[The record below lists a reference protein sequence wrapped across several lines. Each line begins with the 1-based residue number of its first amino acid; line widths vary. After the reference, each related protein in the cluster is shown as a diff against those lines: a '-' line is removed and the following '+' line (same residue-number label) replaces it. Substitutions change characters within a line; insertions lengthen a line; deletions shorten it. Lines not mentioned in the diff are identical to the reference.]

1 MRKLS
6 LFGLLVITSTAML
19 FLCLSVAPVV
29 YAQQKIT
36 LTLASHFGATQ
47 FVHSDQYPRYF
58 KLVEKAAKGKYV
70 LDIKLY
76 PSESLL
82 KGSDI
87 YDGVTKRI
95 ADCGVQSTG
104 YIPGRLPVFL
114 TLSQS
119 GIAPIDN
126 CISASL
132 TAWEFVNKYKPK
144 EFDDVKL
151 LLTYGTGPGWV
162 HSNKPIRKAEDLKGM
177 RLRVTGAG
185 ALGAKAVGAEP
196 VAMPMPDVYLAAKK
210 GVIDGLVSPAETLKN
225 YKHGEVFKY
234 STFFPIFYS
243 EFMVFVM
250 NRSAWNALPK
260 DLQDAFDAV
269 SAAGVE
275 EAGHFWQHEMELS
288 MEYAKKLPGG
298 HEFASLSPEETAK
311 LLKLLEPVRNQ
322 YIANLNSKGLPG
334 KEIANDAQKI
344 SEKYN
349 KQTYGPWKP

>member
-1 MRKLS
+1 MKKFS
-6 LFGLLVITSTAML
+6 LFNLFVIAFVTL
-19 FLCLSVAPVV
+19 FFCLSAAPVV

-36 LTLASHFGATQ
+36 LSFASHFGATQ
-47 FVHSDQYPRYF
+47 FVHTDQYPRYF
-58 KLVEKAAKGKYV
+58 KMVEKAANGKYV
-70 LDIKLY
+70 LDIKAY
-76 PSESLL
+76 FGESLL
-82 KGSDI
+82 KGADI
-87 YDGVTKRI
+87 YDGVVKRI
-95 ADCGVQSTG
+95 ADSGVQSTG

-119 GIAPIDN
+119 GIAPVDN

-162 HSNKPIRKAEDLKGM
+162 HSNKPIIKAEDLKGM

-210 GVIDGLVSPAETLKN
+210 GTIDGLVSPAETLKN

-243 EFMVFVM
+243 EFMIFVM
-250 NRSAWNALPK
+250 NRSAWNVLPK
-260 DLQDAFDAV
+260 DLQEAFDAV

-275 EAGHFWQHEMELS
+275 EAGHFWQHETELA

-298 HEFASLSPEETAK
+298 HEFMVLSAEETAK
-311 LLKLLEPVRNQ
+311 LKKLVEPVREQ
-322 YIANLNSKGLPG
+322 YTATLNSKGLPG
-334 KEIANDAQKI
+334 KEIVDDAQKI
-344 SEKYN
+344 SEKHN
-349 KQTYGPWKP
+349 KQTYKPWKP